1 MTSCLYIVIPIVA
14 VIAGMALAW
23 YAARWY
29 AQLADEPESEQGQF
43 ARETLQRLQDLTR
56 TVKAEVDQHSSCV
69 DEINAQLSES
79 IDGDDD
85 SVLEAV
91 SDLIEAN
98 RRMQRQLSTAEERLQ
113 AQARQIESHAVEAR
127 TDALTQV
134 ANRRALDDE
143 LKRCAADFQRRG
155 TPAILLLYDVDHF
168 KKFNDTH
175 GHQTGDEVLRGVA
188 RVLRG
193 ALGDIGLVARY
204 GGEEFAVICAG
215 MGYAAIA
222 AQAERARQAVASM
235 HLRSGGKSLSVTV
248 SGGLADFL
256 VGDDDRELI
265 RRADEALYASKKAG
279 RNCAHYNDGRCNHLV
294 KPDQTQAASPV
305 TLPTNKLGD
314 EWLYEADEAPD
325 SAQREPIPHISS
337 RPAFFDDLIR
347 RLSYCRRGGTPL
359 TLLLVQVDAFPRI
372 VNDHG
377 PAASDVVLRVTAQL
391 INAVMRDMDHVTR
404 MGDDTF
410 ALILPGALLADGV
423 TIAER
428 LRQAVERCRLPRK
441 AGASWFTISAGVV
454 EGGESDDLRKILQRA
469 REALG
474 SAANQGRNRV
484 IGHDAHGSPVRA
496 AELAIR

>member
-1 MTSCLYIVIPIVA
+1 MSWLYLAIPIA
-14 VIAGMALAW
+14 VLAGMAAAW
-23 YAARWY
+23 FAARWY
-29 AQLADEPESEQGQF
+29 SQWTFEPEDEQDQF
-43 ARETLQRLQDLTR
+43 ARDTLQRLQDLTR
-56 TVKAEVDQHSSCV
+56 TVKAEVDEHSTCV
-69 DEINAQLSES
+69 EEINAQLTESLDSE
-79 IDGDDD
+79 DD

-98 RRMQRQLSTAEERLQ
+98 RRMQRQLDTAEERLQ

-143 LKRCAADFQRRG
+143 LKRCAADYQRRG
-155 TPAILLLYDVDHF
+155 TPAILLLFDVDHF

-188 RVLRG
+188 RVLRS
-193 ALGDIGLVARY
+193 ALGDVGLVARY
-204 GGEEFAVICAG
+204 GGEEFAVICSG
-215 MGYAAIA
+215 LGYAAIA
-222 AQAERARQAVASM
+222 AQAERARQAVASL
-235 HLRSGGKSLSVTV
+235 HLRKGGQTLSVTV

-256 VGDDDRELI
+256 PGDDDRELI
-265 RRADEALYASKKAG
+265 RRADEAMYASKKAG
-279 RNCAHYNDGRCNHLV
+279 RNCAHYNDGRCNHVV
-294 KPDQTQAASPV
+294 KPDQSQAAAPV
-305 TLPTNKLGD
+305 AIPANKIGD
-314 EWLYEADEAPD
+314 EWLYDAEE
-325 SAQREPIPHISS
+325 SAFQPEPIPHISS

-347 RLSYCRRGGTPL
+347 RLSHCRRGGTPL

-377 PAASDVVLRVTAQL
+377 PAAADVVLRVTAQL

-404 MGDDTF
+404 LGDDTF
-410 ALILPGALLADGV
+410 ALILPGALLGDGV

-441 AGASWFTISAGVV
+441 AGASWFTISVGVV
-454 EGGESDDLRKILQRA
+454 EGCESDDLRKVLQRA

-474 SAANQGRNRV
+474 CAANQGRNRV
-484 IGHDAHGSPVRA
+484 IGHDALGTQIRA

>member
-1 MTSCLYIVIPIVA
+1 
-14 VIAGMALAW
+14 
-23 YAARWY
+23 
-29 AQLADEPESEQGQF
+29 
-43 ARETLQRLQDLTR
+43 
-56 TVKAEVDQHSSCV
+56 
-69 DEINAQLSES
+69 
-79 IDGDDD
+79 
-85 SVLEAV
+85 
-91 SDLIEAN
+91 
-98 RRMQRQLSTAEERLQ
+98 MQRQLDTAEERLQ

-143 LKRCAADFQRRG
+143 LRRCAADYQRRG
-155 TPAILLLYDVDHF
+155 TPAILLLFDVDQF

-188 RVLRG
+188 RVLRSS
-193 ALGDIGLVARY
+193 LGDVGLVARY

-222 AQAERARQAVASM
+222 AQAERARQAVATM
-235 HLRSGGKSLSVTV
+235 HLRKGGQTLSVTV

-256 VGDDDRELI
+256 PGDDDRELI
-265 RRADEALYASKKAG
+265 RRADEALYTSKKTG

-294 KPDQTQAASPV
+294 KPDQTQTTTAV
-305 TLPTNKLGD
+305 VMPTAKIGD
-314 EWLYEADEAPD
+314 EWLYESEEEAE
-325 SAQREPIPHISS
+325 AQHREPIPHVSS
-337 RPAFFDDLIR
+337 RPVFFDDLIR
-347 RLSYCRRGGTPL
+347 RLSQCRRGGTPL

-377 PAASDVVLRVTAQL
+377 PSAADVVLRVTAQL

-404 MGDDTF
+404 LGDDTF
-410 ALILPGALLADGV
+410 ALILPGALLGDGV

-441 AGASWFTISAGVV
+441 AGATWFTISVGVV
-454 EGGESDDLRKILQRA
+454 EGGEGDDLRRILQRA

-474 SAANQGRNRV
+474 NAANQGRNRV
-484 IGHDAHGSPVRA
+484 IGHDALGTQVRA

>member
-1 MTSCLYIVIPIVA
+1 MTWLYVVIAILA
-14 VIAGMALAW
+14 AIAGMAAAW
-23 YAARWY
+23 FVARWY
-29 AQLADEPESEQGQF
+29 AQLGTPDEGEGQF

-56 TVKAEVDQHSSCV
+56 TVKAEVDEHSTAV
-69 DEINAQLSES
+69 AEINAQLSES
-79 IDGDDD
+79 LESEDD

-143 LKRCAADFQRRG
+143 LRRCAADYQRRG
-155 TPAILLLYDVDHF
+155 TPAILLLFDVDHF
-168 KKFNDTH
+168 KKFNDVH

-204 GGEEFAVICAG
+204 GGEEFAVICSG
-215 MGYAAIA
+215 LGYAAIA
-222 AQAERARQAVASM
+222 AQAERARQLVAAM
-235 HLRSGGKSLSVTV
+235 HLRTGGQSLSVTV
-248 SGGLADFL
+248 SAGLADFL
-256 VGDDDRELI
+256 PGDDDRELI
-265 RRADEALYASKKAG
+265 RRADEALYASKKSG

-294 KPDQTQAASPV
+294 KPDQTHAPPPV
-305 TLPTNKLGD
+305 ALPTNKIGD
-314 EWLYEADEAPD
+314 EWLYDAEEEKETV
-325 SAQREPIPHISS
+325 QREPIPHVSS

-347 RLSYCRRGGTPL
+347 RLSHCRRGGTPL

-377 PAASDVVLRVTAQL
+377 LGAADVVLRVTAQL

-404 MGDDTF
+404 LGDDTF
-410 ALILPGALLADGV
+410 ALILPGALLSDGV
-423 TIAER
+423 AIAER

-441 AGASWFTISAGVV
+441 AGSSWFTISVGVV
-454 EGGESDDLRKILQRA
+454 EAGEGDDLRKILQRA

-474 SAANQGRNRV
+474 CAANQGRNRV
-484 IGHDAHGSPVRA
+484 IGHDALGTPVRA